1 MVYRSQ
7 ILEPWWT
14 GQTWL
19 QQLEQWS
26 PQPNIL
32 ANEISEKEAKAIKNL
47 VTTSV
52 TVNHE

>member
-7 ILEPWWT
+7 IPDPWWT
-14 GQTWL
+14 GPTWL

-32 ANEISEKEAKAIKNL
+32 ANEISEKEAKVINIF
-47 VTTSV
+47 
-52 TVNHE
+52 